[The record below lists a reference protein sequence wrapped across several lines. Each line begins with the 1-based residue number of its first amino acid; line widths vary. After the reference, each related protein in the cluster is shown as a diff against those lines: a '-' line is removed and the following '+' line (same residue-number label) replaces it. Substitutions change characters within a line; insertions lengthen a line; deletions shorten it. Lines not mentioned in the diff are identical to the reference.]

1 MFRPTP
7 RDLPDAQT
15 DPRHRHRIEHDA
27 LVRLEPLRDFLLAR
41 LHGRRG
47 ERAQQA
53 PAFLLLPLR
62 VRPQYGGLR
71 RGARLGFALIPL
83 EAPQR
88 EPQAIVPR
96 VERRHVHRRLVAREI
111 GIQQSDRAPALRLLN
126 FIHLLTPLLE
136 IRPSEINKSPLV
148 LETAAHRER
157 RVRLLILQQ
166 HILPMNEVGP
176 EFEQS
181 RGIDAFLKHRRRRAT
196 RGDGRGERLLGRLG
210 IRREVRRR
218 EIEAGRDFVETC
230 HRAVGRKEALDVQPR
245 QGEQVDQGVFVF
257 AARHPP
263 HPHAAFLR
271 EARGIS
277 GCQHAVEFGEQ
288 RLRVRSRRAR
298 LFLRRHFAG
307 GDAVV
312 NLFPAG

>member
-71 RGARLGFALIPL
+71 RGARLGFALVPL

-96 VERRHVHRRLVAREI
+96 VEGRHIHRRFVTREI
-111 GIQQSDRAPALRLLN
+111 GIQQSDRAPALRFLN
-126 FIHLLTPLLE
+126 FIYLLTPLLE
-136 IRPSEINKSPLV
+136 IRPSEINKSLLLLKP
-148 LETAAHRER
+148 AAHRER
-157 RVRLLILQQ
+157 GVRLLVLQQ

-181 RGIDAFLKHRRRRAT
+181 RGIDTSLEHRRRRAA
-196 RGDGRGERLLGRLG
+196 RGDRCGERLLGRLG

-218 EIEAGRDFVETC
+218 EIEAGRDFVEASDG
-230 HRAVGRKEALDVQPR
+230 AVGREQALDVQAR
-245 QGEQVDQGVFVF
+245 QGEQVDQRVFVF

-263 HPHAAFLR
+263 QPHAAFLS
-271 EARGIS
+271 EARRIG
-277 GCQHAVEFGEQ
+277 GRQHAVEFGQQ
-288 RLRVRSRRAR
+288 RLRVRRRRAR
-298 LFLRRHFAG
+298 LFLRRHFASG
-307 GDAVV
+307 QAVV

>member
-1 MFRPTP
+1 MFCRAP
-7 RDLPDAQT
+7 RDLPDAQP

-41 LHGRRG
+41 LDGRRG

-83 EAPQR
+83 ESPQR

-96 VERRHVHRRLVAREI
+96 VEGRHIHRRFVTREV
-111 GIQQSDRAPALRLLN
+111 GIQQSDRAPALRLLDY
-126 FIHLLTPLLE
+126 IHLLTPLLE
-136 IRPSEINKSPLV
+136 IRPPEIDKSPLV
-148 LETAAHRER
+148 LKPAAHRER

-181 RGIDAFLKHRRRRAT
+181 RGIDTSLEHRRRRAA
-196 RGDGRGERLLGRLG
+196 RGDRRGERLLGRLG

-218 EIEAGRDFVETC
+218 EVESARDFVEASDG
-230 HRAVGRKEALDVQPR
+230 AVGRKQALNVQAR
-245 QGEQVDQGVFVF
+245 QGQQVDQRVFVF

-271 EARGIS
+271 EPRRIG
-277 GCQHAVEFGEQ
+277 GRQHAVEFGEQ
-288 RLRVRSRRAR
+288 RLRVRRRRAR

-307 GDAVV
+307 GHAVV